1 MQSKSS
7 FLFLLVVLVFACKP
21 VSKTS
26 SNLSEKETENGLPED
41 FVSFYEK
48 FHSDSIYQIAH
59 IVFPL
64 EGVTYNEDN
73 EKIKKIWSQD
83 NWAMHKNFDAHGG
96 TFNRSYSEFGGIISE
111 KIVDNNKIS
120 SMERRFS
127 KMGGEW
133 HLIYYDPIHL
143 SGN

>member
-1 MQSKSS
+1 MQLKNSLLLL
-7 FLFLLVVLVFACKP
+7 LFIIIVACKP
-21 VSKTS
+21 VSKTNNS
-26 SNLSEKETENGLPED
+26 LSENETVNGLPDD
-41 FVSFYEK
+41 FLSFYDK
-48 FHSDSIYQIAH
+48 FHSDSIYQIEH

-64 EGVTYNEDN
+64 EGVMYDEDN
-73 EKIKKIWSQD
+73 QKLKKVWSQE
-83 NWAMHKNFDAHGG
+83 NWTIHKNFDTYGG
-96 TFNRSYSEFGGIISE
+96 TFNRSYTEFGGIISE